1 MCVGM
6 LRTKLH
12 LADDTYEENIIFSY
26 IIQPVL

>member
-6 LRTKLH
+6 LHTKLH
-12 LADDTYEENIIFSY
+12 LADDSYEENISY